1 MNEPLKYPKIYRICT
16 KEAPSTKK
24 CLSESEISALLDGE
38 VIVEEKIDG
47 GICGI
52 SWKGDTH
59 HAQGRGRIVHYAE
72 NSKQFHGFNKWIYEN
87 YEKIQQIPGR
97 AGITMDARR
106 SGFSGLS
113 MIPAA
118 FILLLENKGEER
130 AIYA

>member
-72 NSKQFHGFNKWIYEN
+72 NSKQ
-87 YEKIQQIPGR
+87 
-97 AGITMDARR
+97 
-106 SGFSGLS
+106 
-113 MIPAA
+113 
-118 FILLLENKGEER
+118 EESR
-130 AIYA
+130 YMR